1 MSVQRKQGRD
11 GWYVVIDDPNTG
23 AGKRKRVWLTNPDTG
38 RAFTS
43 KRDAERFDVEQRSLS
58 NRGVFVSPN
67 KLLLSDYLNDWL
79 KIVSPQLRESTISA
93 YDKNIRLRINP
104 YIGELTLQQLTAKD
118 IDKLYVTL
126 LESGRQAPRDVE
138 GLSTKTVKSVHQ
150 TIKQALERAYVNG
163 LVSRN
168 VATLSTPPKA
178 QGKVGKPMHWTP
190 EELKTF
196 LSAIEGHRLE
206 HLFKFAAYTGMRRGE
221 VLGLTW
227 RLVDWQRSQVSVS
240 QSVGKV
246 GGKVVVTTPKTSS
259 GERDVPIDEATL
271 ELLTKI
277 RQEQE
282 SNKAMLGLDRLG
294 SGYVFCRP
302 DGTCLNPERIT
313 RVFGEVV
320 AELGLPAISFHGL
333 RHTHATI
340 LLSMGIPP
348 HVVSARLGHSGVSI
362 TLSTYA
368 HVLPKQQGEAAQQFA
383 SYLETTNKTNV
394 TPLKRAK

>member
-43 KRDAERFDVEQRSLS
+43 KREAERFDVEQRHSS
-58 NRGVFVSPN
+58 NRGVFVSPS
-67 KLLLSDYLNDWL
+67 KLLLSAYLNDWL

-104 YIGELTLQQLTAKD
+104 YIGQIPLQQVTAKD

-126 LESGRQAPRDVE
+126 LASGRQVPIDNA

-150 TIKQALERAYVNG
+150 TLKQALERAYVNG

-168 VATLSTPPKA
+168 VATLATPPKA
-178 QGKVGKPMHWTP
+178 QGKIERPLYWTP

-196 LSAIEGHRLE
+196 LLGIEGHRLE
-206 HLFKFAAYTGMRRGE
+206 HLFKFAAFTGMRRGE

-240 QSVGKV
+240 QSIGKV

-271 ELLTKI
+271 DLLTQI

-282 SNKAMLGLDRLG
+282 ATKALLGVDRFG
-294 SGYVFCRP
+294 SGYVFCKS

-313 RVFGEVV
+313 RVFGETV
-320 AELGLPAISFHGL
+320 ATLGLPAIPFHGL

-340 LLSMGIPP
+340 LLRMGIPA
-348 HVVSARLGHSGVSI
+348 HVVSARLGHSGVTI

-383 SYLETTNKTNV
+383 SYIETTPKSNV
-394 TPLKRAK
+394 SPLKRAK